1 MLNIVGFVVSLSI
14 IAKSVFKL
22 RISSLFVSAKT
33 ACCLNPVV
41 FALSHPKFRE
51 AINREIPCFGS
62 GEGISSGAD
71 KETVVQEAPTGTC

>member
-1 MLNIVGFVVSLSI
+1 M
-14 IAKSVFKL
+14 
-22 RISSLFVSAKT
+22 
-33 ACCLNPVV
+33 V

-71 KETVVQEAPTGTC
+71 KETVVQEAPTETC